1 MKFLKRDRIAP
12 VEINRISD
20 QDAHVEPAGHV
31 HPNYRHWAWFR
42 PTDLQG
48 EIKR

>member
-1 MKFLKRDRIAP
+1 MKFFSRDRIAP
-12 VEINRISD
+12 VETSRISEPD
-20 QDAHVEPAGHV
+20 SHAEPAGHV

-42 PTDLQG
+42 PSELKG